1 MAEAEN
7 RAHVVFGARGGVGS
21 ALVRE
26 LLARDKR
33 VRAVIHS
40 GRGSFPEGVEVVRGD
55 ATDAASTREASR
67 GAAVVYHAVNVPYP
81 QWQEKLPRILKVT
94 SEAAAHAGARLIYA
108 DNLYMYGRV
117 DGPMTEETPY
127 EPVSRKGALRARL
140 ADELMAAHRDGRM
153 RAAIG
158 RASDFY
164 GPGPLNAVAGERLF
178 GAVLEGK
185 KAMWVGDLD
194 APHTLTYVEDFAKA
208 LVTLAEREEAIG
220 EVWHVPS
227 PEPITGRQFIEFV
240 FDEARR
246 PPRFGTY
253 NRMMMFLGGLFSSEV
268 REFREMLYQ
277 FESPFVLDGSKYARV
292 FGDVVPTPYREGIA
306 RTLQWYRGVG
316 SATDEQGP
324 TQRKDG
330 R

>member
-1 MAEAEN
+1 MAETTK
-7 RAHVVFGARGGVGS
+7 RFHVVFGSSGGVGS

-26 LLARDKR
+26 LHARDKR
-33 VRAVIHS
+33 VRAVTHS
-40 GRGSFPEGVEVVRGD
+40 ARGQFPEGVEVVRGD
-55 ATDAASTREASR
+55 ATDAASAREAGR
-67 GAAVVYHAVNVPYP
+67 GAAVIYHAVNVPYP
-81 QWQEKLPRILKVT
+81 QWQGKLPPILDANIG
-94 SEAAAHAGARLIYA
+94 AAARAEAKLVYA

-117 DGPMTEETPY
+117 HGPMTEETPY
-127 EPVSRKGALRARL
+127 NPASRKGALRARM
-140 ADELMAAHRDGRM
+140 ADELMSAHKEGRV

-164 GPGPLNAVAGERLF
+164 GPGPLNSVAGERLF
-178 GAVLEGK
+178 EAVLEGK

-194 APHTLTYVEDFAKA
+194 APHTLTYIEDFAK
-208 LVTLAEREEAIG
+208 TLATLGEREEALG

-227 PEPITGRQFIEFV
+227 PEPITGRKFIELV

-253 NRMMMFLGGLFSSEV
+253 NRTMMRLGGLFSSEV

-277 FESPFVLDGSKYARV
+277 FEAPFVLDSSKYARV

-306 RTLQWYRGVG
+306 RTLQWYRG
-316 SATDEQGP
+316 EQRNRRAGP
-324 TQRKDG
+324 VRGKDG

>member
-7 RAHVVFGARGGVGS
+7 RTHMVFGASGGVGS

-26 LLARDKR
+26 LRARGKR

-40 GRGSFPEGVEVVRGD
+40 DRGSFPEGVEVVRGD
-55 ATDAASTREASR
+55 ATDAASAREAGR

-81 QWQEKLPRILKVT
+81 QWQEKLPLILKAT
-94 SEAAAHAGARLIYA
+94 IGAAAHAEAKLIYA

-127 EPVSRKGALRARL
+127 NPASRKGALRARL
-140 ADELMAAHRDGRM
+140 ASELMSTHKEGTV

-178 GAVLEGK
+178 EAVLEGK

-194 APHTLTYVEDFAKA
+194 APHTLTYIEDFAKA
-208 LVTLAEREEAIG
+208 LATLGEREEALG

-227 PEPITGRQFIEFV
+227 PEPTTGRQFLELA

-246 PPRFGTY
+246 TPMFGTY
-253 NRMMMFLGGLFSSEV
+253 NRTMMRLGGLFSSEV

-277 FESPFVLDGSKYARV
+277 FESPFVLDSGKYARV
-292 FGDVVPTPYREGIA
+292 FGDVASTSYREGIA
-306 RTLQWYRGVG
+306 RTVRWYRG
-316 SATDEQGP
+316 E
-324 TQRKDG
+324 R
-330 R
+330 RNW

>member
-1 MAEAEN
+1 MDEAGN
-7 RAHVVFGARGGVGS
+7 RAHVVFGAGGGVGS

-40 GRGSFPEGVEVVRGD
+40 GRGSLPEGVEVVRGD
-55 ATDAASTREASR
+55 ATDAASAREASR

-81 QWQEKLPRILKVT
+81 QWQEKLPLIMDAT
-94 SEAAAHAGARLIYA
+94 IGAAARAEAKLVYA

-117 DGPMTEETPY
+117 DGPMTEEMPY
-127 EPVSRKGALRARL
+127 KPASRKGALRARL
-140 ADELMAAHRDGRM
+140 ASELMSAHKEGTVRT
-153 RAAIG
+153 AIG

-178 GAVLEGK
+178 EAVLKGR

-194 APHTLTYVEDFAKA
+194 APHTLTYIEDFAKT
-208 LVTLAEREEAIG
+208 LVTLGEREEALG

-227 PEPITGRQFIEFV
+227 PEPTTGRKFIRLV

-246 PPRFGTY
+246 TPKSGTY
-253 NRMMMFLGGLFSSEV
+253 NRTMMRLGGLFSSEV

-277 FESPFVLDGSKYARV
+277 FERPFVLDSSKYRAA
-292 FGDVVPTPYREGIA
+292 FGDVVPTHYREGIA
-306 RTLQWYRGVG
+306 RTVRWYCG
-316 SATDEQGP
+316 S
-324 TQRKDG
+324 
-330 R
+330 